1 MLASGDFTTAPKLM
15 TSRVLANSDTPNRHP
30 FFLIVGTQLNGT
42 PRRSHSSPTKTFGF
56 HARRLTHEEEFS
68 RIESSITSRHQSFTD
83 CTIDTLPTPTTP
95 TTIET
100 MEHSQLTSLQLSPS
114 SPVSPLMS
122 SRRRSRRA
130 CVGFV
135 ALAVGKSSGSDTCW
149 LAWWIVTLLLA
160 VPSKLACIL

>member
-1 MLASGDFTTAPKLM
+1 MGPLAEATHLRQNFWIPRP
-15 TSRVLANSDTPNRHP
+15 TSY
-30 FFLIVGTQLNGT
+30 
-42 PRRSHSSPTKTFGF
+42 
-56 HARRLTHEEEFS
+56 ARRGVLRMNHLTS
-68 RIESSITSRHQSFTD
+68 PSRHQSFTD

-149 LAWWIVTLLLA
+149 LAWWIVKLLQA
-160 VPSKLACIL
+160 VPSKLACVL